1 MVLTFILISRNNP
14 FNLKI
19 TEHLAKAKNPLIS
32 YEIIPPPRGGDIQ
45 QLFKIVDELIKYDP
59 PFIDVTSHAA
69 EVQYEETPEGIK
81 KKVKRKRPGTIGIS
95 VAIKNKYNI
104 DTVPHILCQGFT
116 KEETEDALIELNYL
130 GIENIL
136 AIRGDDNGYKK
147 PLPEGRS
154 SNRTTI
160 ELVDQIVCMNK
171 GKYLEEDLLDAAKT
185 NFCIGVS
192 GYPEK
197 HFEAPNLQSD
207 IQFAKEKIDAGA
219 DYIVTQM
226 FYDNKYYFDFVKKCR
241 AEGINVP
248 IIPGLKIIT
257 NKKHISTLPKAFHL
271 DIPEELSTNIL
282 EAKNEHVLDIGV
294 KWTLKQCEDLI
305 NNGAPAIHLYIMQYV
320 KPIQKL
326 MEHLKL

>member
-1 MVLTFILISRNNP
+1 M
-14 FNLKI
+14 KI
-19 TEHLAKAKNPLIS
+19 TEHLAKAKDPLIS

-45 QLFKIVDELIKYDP
+45 QLFQVVDELIKYNP

-69 EVQYEETPEGIK
+69 EVQYDETPTGIK
-81 KKVKRKRPGTIGIS
+81 KKIKRKRPGTIGIS

-147 PLPEGRS
+147 PIPEGK
-154 SNRTTI
+154 SNNITTI
-160 ELVDQIVCMNK
+160 ELVDQIVCMNQ
-171 GKYLEEDLLDAAKT
+171 GKYLEEGLLDAAKT

-207 IQFAKEKIDAGA
+207 IQFVKEKVKAGA

-241 AEGINVP
+241 EEGITIP
-248 IIPGLKIIT
+248 IIPGMKIIT
-257 NKKHISTLPKAFHL
+257 NKKHISTLPKTFHI
-271 DIPEELSTNIL
+271 DIPEELSKEVL

-294 KWTLKQCEDLI
+294 KWTLKQCEELL

>member
-1 MVLTFILISRNNP
+1 M
-14 FNLKI
+14 KI
-19 TEHLAKAKNPLIS
+19 TEHLAKAKDPLIS

-45 QLFKIVDELIKYDP
+45 QLFKIVDELIKYNP

-69 EVQYEETPEGIK
+69 EVQYDETPTGIK
-81 KKVKRKRPGTIGIS
+81 KKIKRKRPGTIGIS

-147 PLPEGRS
+147 PVPEGK
-154 SNRTTI
+154 SNNLNTI
-160 ELVDQIVCMNK
+160 ELVDQILCMNK
-171 GKYLEEDLLDAAKT
+171 GKYLEEGLLDAAKT

-207 IQFAKEKIDAGA
+207 IQFVKEKVKAGA

-226 FYDNKYYFDFVKKCR
+226 FYDNKHYFEFVKKCR
-241 AEGINVP
+241 DEGITIP
-248 IIPGLKIIT
+248 IIPGMKIIT
-257 NKKHISTLPKAFHL
+257 NKKHISTLPKTFHI
-271 DIPEELSTNIL
+271 DIPEDLSREVL

-294 KWTLKQCEDLI
+294 NWTLKQCEELI

-320 KPIQKL
+320 KPIQRL
-326 MEHLKL
+326 MELLKI